1 MTFTDF
7 LKFRHA
13 CKQFDSS
20 KSVSIE
26 DKKNILEYA
35 RLSPSSFGIE
45 PWKFIA
51 ISNKELREKLKSACW
66 NQNQITTSSFIV
78 LCLSYMPHHFRGKTE
93 FLKQRVGRKSSGEML
108 DNYLNMIISYLAM
121 QNTQEWAKRQV
132 YIPLAN
138 MMTGA
143 ASLGIDSC
151 PMEGFEIEKVHPV
164 LDKIVDWNELDLVAI
179 IAFGYRVN
187 QQPPQTRESSSSVI
201 EFID

>member
-13 CKQFDSS
+13 CKQFDPS
-20 KSVSIE
+20 KNISLE

-35 RLSPSSFGIE
+35 RLSPSSFGLE

-51 ISNKELREKLKSACW
+51 ISNKELREKLKPACW
-66 NQNQITTSSFIV
+66 NQNQITSSSFIV

-151 PMEGFEIEKVHPV
+151 PMEGFEIEKVHPI
-164 LDKIVDWNELDLVAI
+164 LKEIIDWNELDLVAI
-179 IAFGYRVN
+179 VAFGHRLN
-187 QQPPQTRESSSSVI
+187 QQSPQTREASNSVI